1 MGDVVLANLIEETPA
16 AKAKMDAWCAA
27 QHACDIYVVIA
38 KEELRPQALALV
50 QELRDSGRRTDFALA
65 PAKVGKQ
72 FQAAE
77 NLGARLAVVIGEEWP
92 RVKVKTLAT
101 REERELSKDELLSL

>member
-1 MGDVVLANLIEETPA
+1 
-16 AKAKMDAWCAA
+16 MDAWCAA
-27 QHACDIYVVIA
+27 QHACEFYVVLA
-38 KEELRPQALALV
+38 KEEFRPQALALV
-50 QELRDSGRRTDFALA
+50 QELRDSGKRTDFSLA

-101 REERELSKDELLSL
+101 REERELSKVALFAL